1 MPAHSRANIE
11 RLAALDRLAEAGDAQ
26 AAGEARRLRRWMR
39 EQEQVDQKRADDR
52 MKVLIGAYTASE
64 LAAGR
69 RPSLDNPSALLAALD
84 GWLVRPAERL
94 AVLGSDGN
102 GSEALRRVLG
112 LPQADSLSGGS
123 EAAQSDDGEA
133 APRAS
138 QAALR
143 QT

>member
-1 MPAHSRANIE
+1 MASHSRANVE
-11 RLAALDRLAEAGDAQ
+11 RLAALDRLAEAGDGQ
-26 AAGEARRLRRWMR
+26 AEGEARRLRAWMVER
-39 EQEQVDQKRADDR
+39 DRADEKRQDDR

-94 AVLGSDGN
+94 AVLGSDGS

-123 EAAQSDDGEA
+123 EAAQGADGD
-133 APRAS
+133 AS
-138 QAALR
+138 ADA
-143 QT
+143 T